1 MFNRKV
7 ILAERPPYENETL
20 EEYTKVPFNK
30 RVRAYLVLDTL
41 KEGLLVNQL
50 KYLENRSEQT
60 LALFKSDYPGLNYAS
75 VPTENLTIIPKGYK
89 IIAVITDEI
98 NQIDFEKIVLYL
110 RLTAVY
116 DSRVTSQFS
125 LFCEKYFKERIR
137 VGTVVTIL
145 NLDNSYGVYYVKEK
159 LDNDFVGVVLHYDS
173 STGLSATDEEICIPY
188 DSRYDTIAYSR
199 EYNDYVETLMN
210 EYKLKKLKGSE

>member
-1 MFNRKV
+1 MVNRKV
-7 ILAERPPYENETL
+7 ILAERLPYENETL

-50 KYLENRSEQT
+50 KYLENKSEQY
-60 LALFKSDYPGLNYAS
+60 LALLKSDYSGLNYGS
-75 VPTENLTIIPKGYK
+75 VPTKNLTIIPEGYK
-89 IIAVITDEI
+89 IIAVVTDEI
-98 NQIDFEKIVLYL
+98 NPIHFEKIVTFL
-110 RLTAVY
+110 RFNTIYNSSVKL
-116 DSRVTSQFS
+116 SFS
-125 LFCEKYFKERIR
+125 SFCEKYFKERIK

-145 NLDNSYGVYYVKEK
+145 NPDNSYNVYYVKEK
-159 LDNDFVGVVLHYDS
+159 LDNDFVGVILHYDS

-188 DSRYDTIAYSR
+188 DSRYYSIAYSR
-199 EYNDYVETLMN
+199 EYKDYVETLMN